1 MNYTGIFDDLN
12 YISYDKYYTQDEFKK
27 FARRTY
33 SGYTSQPIKLE
44 FMDYVIKGMKRFLQS
59 PFQQ

>member
-1 MNYTGIFDDLN
+1 MYYTGIFDDLN
-12 YISYDKYYTQDEFKK
+12 YISYDEFDEQAALKEWMK
-27 FARRTY
+27 SVRH
-33 SGYTSQPIKLE
+33 SSCGYTKLE